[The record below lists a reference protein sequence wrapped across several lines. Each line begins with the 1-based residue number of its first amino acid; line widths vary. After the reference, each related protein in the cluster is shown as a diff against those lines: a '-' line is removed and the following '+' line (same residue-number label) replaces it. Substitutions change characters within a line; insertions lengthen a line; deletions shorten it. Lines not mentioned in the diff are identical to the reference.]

1 MSMIS
6 RKLSMATR
14 RYGNRGYVMLL
25 SVLVV
30 GAVAIAVA
38 VSLVLL
44 GVDFSRSGFA
54 IEQSS
59 AAKGLANA
67 CAETALEQIRESPSF
82 SGVATLALGDGTCT
96 YTVIVG
102 SGQNRT
108 VNASGTVGT
117 VVRKVKITLDTITPK
132 INITSWQEVADF

>member
-44 GVDFSRSGFA
+44 GVGSSRSGFA
-54 IEQSS
+54 IEQSN
-59 AAKGLANA
+59 AAKGLANT

-82 SGVATLALGDGTCT
+82 FGVATLALGGGTFT
-96 YTVIVG
+96 STV
-102 SGQNRT
+102 
-108 VNASGTVGT
+108 
-117 VVRKVKITLDTITPK
+117 
-132 INITSWQEVADF
+132 TSQG